1 MHVTASSLL
10 LEDSPGGGG
19 GGAAYDD
26 VTLGRVARGDGGRAG
41 ALLVRGQGTSAEEG
55 GDVVLWAGRGSA
67 RAGRV
72 ISLARRLE
80 IRPPAA
86 GVVPE
91 LSFAMSTSG
100 TESFRVQVREVVS
113 LSFSFGSP

>member
-10 LEDSPGGGG
+10 FEDSPGG
-19 GGAAYDD
+19 AADD
-26 VTLGRVARGDGGRAG
+26 VALGRVARQDGGRAG
-41 ALLVRGQGTSAEEG
+41 ALLVKGQGTSAEDG
-55 GDVVLWAGRGSA
+55 GDVVLWAGPGSA

-86 GVVPE
+86 GLFPE
-91 LSFAMSTSG
+91 LSFAMNTSG
-100 TESFRVQVREVVS
+100 TESFRVQVES
-113 LSFSFGSP
+113 